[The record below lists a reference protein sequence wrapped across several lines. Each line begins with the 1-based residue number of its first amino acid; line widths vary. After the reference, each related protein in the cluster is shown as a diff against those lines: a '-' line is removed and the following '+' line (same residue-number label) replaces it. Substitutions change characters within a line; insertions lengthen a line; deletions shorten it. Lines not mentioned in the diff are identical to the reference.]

1 MNSVKVVSYTQPS
14 EYLASNGIKDIKDI
28 ICFCA
33 RVSNPGNQFN
43 TETSEKLLKYLLRN
57 RHISPFEM
65 ANICLEIQTTRDI
78 ARQVLRHK
86 SMTFQEFCLSGDTE
100 IYTTE
105 PTHAK
110 NKLSLLYKC
119 WNSDFGLPNHK
130 LKVFDED
137 ENVFDSAQIKEI
149 FYTGKKPIYKVTLSD
164 GKTIKTTKEH
174 KFLTMDG
181 FDTLENIIGLE
192 NLNRVQVNPFKIGVT
207 ELVACCNSP
216 KFVDIVRVEF
226 LGLEDTYDIEVE
238 HPSHNYVAN
247 GFVVHNSQR
256 YANPIDE
263 LCFQL
268 REARLQDMKNRQNSV
283 VTDDATLQKNWEEK
297 QQEVINKSKEVY
309 EWAISNGIAKEQA
322 RAVLPE
328 GNTISRMYVNGNVR
342 SWIHYLEARLDPTT
356 QKEHRELAQ
365 MVLQEI
371 AKIFPLIFNVVK
383 SE

>member
-86 SMTFQEFCLSGDTE
+86 SMTFQEF
-100 IYTTE
+100 
-105 PTHAK
+105 
-110 NKLSLLYKC
+110 
-119 WNSDFGLPNHK
+119 
-130 LKVFDED
+130 
-137 ENVFDSAQIKEI
+137 
-149 FYTGKKPIYKVTLSD
+149 
-164 GKTIKTTKEH
+164 
-174 KFLTMDG
+174 
-181 FDTLENIIGLE
+181 
-192 NLNRVQVNPFKIGVT
+192 
-207 ELVACCNSP
+207 
-216 KFVDIVRVEF
+216 
-226 LGLEDTYDIEVE
+226 
-238 HPSHNYVAN
+238 
-247 GFVVHNSQR
+247 SQR
-256 YANPIDE
+256 YNDPTKE
-263 LCFQL
+263 LNFFI

-283 VTDDATLQKNWEEK
+283 VTDDATLQKTWEEK